1 MRLENVFK
9 VTGHKV
15 LPDQVCPKFGLIQKD
30 HGVASIVEIFCFI
43 LSLPLEKSIRHPL
56 SQ

>member
-9 VTGHKV
+9 VTEHKV
-15 LPDQVCPKFGLIQKD
+15 LPVQVCPKFGMIQKD
-30 HGVASIVEIFCFI
+30 HGVASTVEIFCFI
-43 LSLPLEKSIRHPL
+43 LSLPLRKSIRHLL

>member
-43 LSLPLEKSIRHPL
+43 LSLPLEKSIRQPL